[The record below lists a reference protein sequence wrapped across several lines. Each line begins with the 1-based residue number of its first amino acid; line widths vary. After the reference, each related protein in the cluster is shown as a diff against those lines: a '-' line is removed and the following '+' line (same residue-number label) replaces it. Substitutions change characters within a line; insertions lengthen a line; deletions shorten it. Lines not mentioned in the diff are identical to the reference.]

1 MKKKKII
8 LIIILLIITLVLS
21 GLLIY
26 KKLDK
31 QEEVIIQ
38 TNERN
43 EYVEQLEIINDY
55 INIRESND
63 STSELLG
70 KVYKGEIYTI
80 LETLEDDYYIW
91 CKIKTNNDITGYIA
105 VKYDDED
112 YVNYLEVKEEVKE
125 NNEE

>member
-125 NNEE
+125 NNKE